1 MGVTRAGGAAGN
13 GETGNQFENWEI
25 EKKYKRNLEALK
37 QEIEERN
44 NEILLAKKE
53 VANVN
58 ARVLRLEQDKQVL
71 EQRFIDK
78 NAKPPR
84 EMQADSEHFGNIDEI
99 EKLKNEIFHLQ
110 QINTALQRT
119 MQVGL
124 KAELGKALTEKEQ
137 LEDRLK
143 STAEKLRNKSHEV
156 QMLMGQPM
164 DAIGRRETQ
173 EESRQNRIDELE
185 TDLATQE

>member
-1 MGVTRAGGAAGN
+1 MGVARGGAAAN

-58 ARVLRLEQDKQVL
+58 ARVLRLEQDKQTL

-84 EMQADSEHFGNIDEI
+84 EMQADSQHFGNIDEI
-99 EKLKNEIFHLQ
+99 EKLKSEIFHLQ
-110 QINTALQRT
+110 
-119 MQVGL
+119 
-124 KAELGKALTEKEQ
+124 
-137 LEDRLK
+137 
-143 STAEKLRNKSHEV
+143 
-156 QMLMGQPM
+156 
-164 DAIGRRETQ
+164 
-173 EESRQNRIDELE
+173 
-185 TDLATQE
+185 